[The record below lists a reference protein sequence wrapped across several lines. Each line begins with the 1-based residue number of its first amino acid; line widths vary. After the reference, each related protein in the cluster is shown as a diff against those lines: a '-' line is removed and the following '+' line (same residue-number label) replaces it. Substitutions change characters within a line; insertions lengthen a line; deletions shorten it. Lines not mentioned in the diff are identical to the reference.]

1 MNLSAHSETF
11 FHIVKKSTSLL
22 HQQPAQLLQARRFNP
37 ITPTKKVA
45 SHCHDKILSDAKT
58 IGTAVYKS
66 HPRLSNQLFLPVWSN
81 FNPTTPDDSEWGTT
95 HPHAFRHSF
104 PLFVDCCNLLHRLSE
119 DGRIFFSPSV
129 ATSDRAQL
137 ICFDSRFSSVV
148 PPAWCYNVMTQRGC
162 NIPTVNAFPEPRKCD
177 YNFCCDREPPL
188 NYVWF
193 IFRWCY

>member
-58 IGTAVYKS
+58 IGAVRCTNPIHDYQINCFC
-66 HPRLSNQLFLPVWSN
+66 LSEVILIQQRR
-81 FNPTTPDDSEWGTT
+81 TIDSEWGTT

-104 PLFVDCCNLLHRLSE
+104 PLFADCCNLLHRLSE
-119 DGRIFFSPSV
+119 DGRIFFLLL
-129 ATSDRAQL
+129 QL
-137 ICFDSRFSSVV
+137 
-148 PPAWCYNVMTQRGC
+148 PPQIARS
-162 NIPTVNAFPEPRKCD
+162 
-177 YNFCCDREPPL
+177 
-188 NYVWF
+188 
-193 IFRWCY
+193 

>member
-58 IGTAVYKS
+58 IGAV
-66 HPRLSNQLFLPVWSN
+66 RCT
-81 FNPTTPDDSEWGTT
+81 NPIHDYQINC
-95 HPHAFRHSF
+95 F
-104 PLFVDCCNLLHRLSE
+104 CLSE
-119 DGRIFFSPSV
+119 VILIQQRRTTLNGAPPTHTLFAIPFHYSSIVVTCCIYFSSSTI

-193 IFRWCY
+193 IFRRCY